1 MMDKRLLYQTVF
13 TVLLTLFMVSC
24 GASKTAGI
32 GTPVAINGLEVTVN
46 NVHIEDEL
54 VTEDGIQKPP
64 EATTIFVV
72 DSRLRVLDNEQE
84 AEINLGEI
92 AVQGEN
98 DELLYALRGFGSS
111 DPGEPI
117 WLENSFGGFTVTLDP
132 GDDLEVSL
140 VFLINNDAIDQ
151 TFTLQFP
158 DLEPILLSSE

>member
-1 MMDKRLLYQTVF
+1 MICKRLHYQTVWI
-13 TVLLTLFMVSC
+13 LLITLLVVSC

-32 GTPVAINGLEVTVN
+32 GTPVANNDVEVTVN

-54 VTEDGIQKPP
+54 VTENGIQKPP

-72 DSRLRVLDNEQE
+72 DSRIRVVGNEQE

-92 AVQGEN
+92 AIQGEN
-98 DELLYALRGFGSS
+98 DQLLYALRGFGSS

-117 WLENSFGGFTVTLDP
+117 WLENSFGGFTMTLDP

-140 VFLINNDAIDQ
+140 VFLVNNDAIDQ
-151 TFTLQFP
+151 TFTLQFL
-158 DLEPILLSSE
+158 DLNPILLSSE